1 MLISAL
7 VYEIFDEENM
17 SNEDEQNYFIPH
29 RRTFHIQTIPQWKIS
44 LSDDR
49 ANVEINRIFLP
60 IESNVLSEK
69 LIEIQSSSN
78 EHQSIE
84 HAVKYFCKFPFQIFL
99 IYSPSDETSAIR
111 DGRFTNE
118 KSINNECNQSTTN

>member
-1 MLISAL
+1 
-7 VYEIFDEENM
+7 M

-69 LIEIQSSSN
+69 IIEIQSTSP
-78 EHQSIE
+78 QSIE
-84 HAVKYFCKFPFQIFL
+84 HAVKYFCKFSCQTFL
-99 IYSPSDETSAIR
+99 IYSPSDETCAIR
-111 DGRFTNE
+111 DGRFTSS
-118 KSINNECNQSTTN
+118 KSINDECNQSTIH